1 MSIPINHVILIP
13 LALGLGFFMGWRL
26 GAQNMLAQW
35 QKADKK
41 RKRDEDE
48 AE

>member
-13 LALGLGFFMGWRL
+13 LALGLGFFLGWRL
-26 GAQNMLAQW
+26 GAQNMYAQW

-41 RKRDEDE
+41 RQLEEDA